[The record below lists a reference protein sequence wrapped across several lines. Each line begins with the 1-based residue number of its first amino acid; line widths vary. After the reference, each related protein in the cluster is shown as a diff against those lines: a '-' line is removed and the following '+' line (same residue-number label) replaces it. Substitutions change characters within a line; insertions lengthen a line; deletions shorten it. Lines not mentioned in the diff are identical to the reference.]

1 MSASQPAK
9 TNPAPNFFSTYSVI
23 LPVNLQTAYRIFG
36 TAAGHNRVCHLS
48 KLCANLKLLKKD
60 EVILPVP
67 DYPEGRKLSEVGVR
81 TASATTAS
89 ASDGSTSTTN
99 TNKTLLTRQHF
110 ALEETVSTVF
120 GLFKKKL
127 KIMGTLTWDDSVL
140 SSSSASSSGDDDDSP
155 AEALYE
161 SLSDSGGVL
170 VWKLRTFEKVDG
182 EPDKTRVTERIEGW
196 APALL
201 RSIVQNVTTVEHHAH
216 MELYHTLF

>member
-23 LPVNLQTAYRIFG
+23 LPVNLQTAYKIFG

-48 KLCANLKLLKKD
+48 KLCANLELHGKD

-81 TASATTAS
+81 TASATT
-89 ASDGSTSTTN
+89 GSTTST
-99 TNKTLLTRQHF
+99 KTLTRQHF
-110 ALEETVSTVF
+110 LLEETVSLVF
-120 GLFKKKL
+120 GLYKKKV
-127 KIMGTLTWDDSVL
+127 KIVGTLTWDDSVL
-140 SSSSASSSGDDDDSP
+140 SSSSASSPSGDDSP
-155 AEALYE
+155 VEALYE
-161 SLSDSGGVL
+161 SLSDSGGIL

-182 EPDKTRVTERIEGW
+182 EPDKTRLTERIEGW

-201 RSIVQNVTTVEHHAH
+201 RPIVQNVTTVEHQ
-216 MELYHTLF
+216 

>member
-36 TAAGHNRVCHLS
+36 TAAGHNRVCNLS
-48 KLCANLKLLKKD
+48 KLCANLELLEKD

-67 DYPEGRKLSEVGVR
+67 GYPEGRRLSEAGVR
-81 TASATTAS
+81 AASATTAS
-89 ASDGSTSTTN
+89 DDGLTTN
-99 TNKTLLTRQHF
+99 TGRSKTLTRQHF
-110 ALEETVSTVF
+110 VLEETVSIVF
-120 GLFKKKL
+120 GLFKKKV
-127 KIMGTLTWDDSVL
+127 KIVGTLTWDDSVL
-140 SSSSASSSGDDDDSP
+140 SSSSASSSGDDSP

-170 VWKLRTFEKVDG
+170 VWKLRTFEKMDG

-201 RSIVQNVTTVEHHAH
+201 RSIVQNVTTVEHQ
-216 MELYHTLF
+216 

>member
-1 MSASQPAK
+1 MSASHPAK

-36 TAAGHNRVCHLS
+36 TAANHNRVCHLS
-48 KLCANLKLLKKD
+48 KLCANLELLEKD

-89 ASDGSTSTTN
+89 DGST
-99 TNKTLLTRQHF
+99 KTLTRQHF
-110 ALEETVSTVF
+110 VLEETVSLVF
-120 GLFKKKL
+120 GLFKKTV
-127 KIMGTLTWDDSVL
+127 KIVGTLTWDDSVL
-140 SSSSASSSGDDDDSP
+140 SSSSGDDSP

-182 EPDKTRVTERIEGW
+182 EPDKTKVTERIEGW

-201 RSIVQNVTTVEHHAH
+201 RSIVQNVTTVEHQ
-216 MELYHTLF
+216 

>member
-23 LPVNLQTAYRIFG
+23 LPVNLQTAYKIFG

-48 KLCANLKLLKKD
+48 KLCANLELLEKD

-67 DYPEGRKLSEVGVR
+67 GYPEGRKLSEVGVR

-89 ASDGSTSTTN
+89 DDGLTTN
-99 TNKTLLTRQHF
+99 TGRSKTLTRQHF
-110 ALEETVSTVF
+110 VLEETVSIVF
-120 GLFKKKL
+120 GLFKKKV
-127 KIMGTLTWDDSVL
+127 KIVGTLTWDDSVL
-140 SSSSASSSGDDDDSP
+140 SSSSASSSGDDSP

-161 SLSDSGGVL
+161 SLSDSGGIL

-201 RSIVQNVTTVEHHAH
+201 RSIVQNVTTVEHQ
-216 MELYHTLF
+216 

>member
-23 LPVNLQTAYRIFG
+23 LPVNLQAAYKIFG

-48 KLCANLKLLKKD
+48 KLCANLELHKKD
-60 EVILPVP
+60 EVSLPVP

-81 TASATTAS
+81 TASATTRLTT
-89 ASDGSTSTTN
+89 TST
-99 TNKTLLTRQHF
+99 KTLTRQHF
-110 ALEETVSTVF
+110 LLEETISFVF
-120 GLFKKKL
+120 GLFKKTV
-127 KIMGTLTWDDSVL
+127 KIVGTLTWDDSVL
-140 SSSSASSSGDDDDSP
+140 SSSSASSSGDDSP
-155 AEALYE
+155 VEALYE

-182 EPDKTRVTERIEGW
+182 EPEKTRLTERIEGW

-201 RSIVQNVTTVEHHAH
+201 RPIVQNVTTVEHQ
-216 MELYHTLF
+216 

>member
-48 KLCANLKLLKKD
+48 KLCANLELLEKD
-60 EVILPVP
+60 EIILPVP
-67 DYPEGRKLSEVGVR
+67 DYPEGKKLSEVGVR

-89 ASDGSTSTTN
+89 DGSI
-99 TNKTLLTRQHF
+99 KTLTRQHF
-110 ALEETVSTVF
+110 ALEETVSLVF
-120 GLFKKKL
+120 GLFKKKVN
-127 KIMGTLTWDDSVL
+127 IVGTLTWDDSVL
-140 SSSSASSSGDDDDSP
+140 SSSSASSSGDDSP
-155 AEALYE
+155 VEALYE

-201 RSIVQNVTTVEHHAH
+201 RSIVQNVTTVEHQ
-216 MELYHTLF
+216 